1 MTRPVVACLCAA
13 WCDTCGAWRAH
24 FERVAAASPQFA
36 FRWIDIEDEAELL
49 GDIDVENFPTVLIA
63 RAGEVLFAG
72 TLRPDPAHLQ
82 RVLDVIASGAALAP
96 PANLDA
102 WRALARR
109 LAGIRAD
116 PD

>member
-1 MTRPVVACLCAA
+1 MTKRIVACLCAA
-13 WCDTCGAWRAH
+13 WCDTCAAWREH

-36 FRWIDIEDEAELL
+36 FRWIDIEDEADLV
-49 GDIDVENFPTVLIA
+49 GDIDVENFPTVLVA
-63 RAGEVLFAG
+63 DGGEVLFAG

-96 PANLDA
+96 PPDVEA

-109 LAGIRAD
+109 LAGVKSD
-116 PD
+116 PG

>member
-1 MTRPVVACLCAA
+1 MKKPVVVCLCAA
-13 WCDTCGAWRAH
+13 WCDTCGAWREH

-36 FRWIDIEDEAELL
+36 FRWIDIEDEADLL
-49 GDIDVENFPTVLIA
+49 GDVDVENFPTVLVA
-63 RAGEVLFAG
+63 EGGEVLFAG
-72 TLRPDPAHLQ
+72 TLRPDPAHLR

-96 PANLDA
+96 PADVDA

-109 LAGIRAD
+109 LAGIKSD

>member
-1 MTRPVVACLCAA
+1 MTNRIVACLCAA
-13 WCDTCGAWRAH
+13 WCDTCNAYRAH

-36 FRWIDIEDEAELL
+36 FRWIDIEDEADLL
-49 GDIDVENFPTVLIA
+49 GDIDVENFPTVLVA
-63 RAGEVLFAG
+63 DDGEVLFAG

-82 RVLDVIASGAALAP
+82 RVIDVVASGAALAP
-96 PANLDA
+96 PENVDA

-116 PD
+116 RD